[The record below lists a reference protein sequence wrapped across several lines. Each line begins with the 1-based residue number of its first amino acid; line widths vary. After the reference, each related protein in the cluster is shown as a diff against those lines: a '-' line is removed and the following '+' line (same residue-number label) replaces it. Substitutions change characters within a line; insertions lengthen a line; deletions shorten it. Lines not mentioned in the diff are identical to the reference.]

1 MKKNEFLVEEYVAPC
16 VEVVEVVVERGFAE
30 TGPGPGE
37 GGGGG
42 DEGVD

>member
-30 TGPGPGE
+30 SPTLDDGE
-37 GGGGG
+37 W
-42 DEGVD
+42 